1 MHMNFIKS
9 FFASVLGTLTALT
22 LLLVFGLL
30 LISGIASIL
39 QEPMAQKISRPNSV
53 VTLNLNTQI
62 TDRPPTFN
70 EIEVLFELNDQI
82 IGLHELLLAI
92 DTAAQH
98 PNIEGIVLQAD
109 FISAGWSQ
117 IREIRNAL
125 LKFKATGKFIYA
137 YHDIASQKSY
147 YLTSVADS
155 LVLNPSGMIEF
166 KGLAS
171 EVLYYKDFQD
181 RYGLK
186 MEVIRHGKYKS
197 AVEPFLENEM
207 SADNRFQI
215 KSLLNNLWET
225 LRNEMAETRSLSP
238 SALDALAQESK
249 IAVPLDALEAHLV
262 DQLGYESDL
271 EAMVKER
278 LGISAE
284 DSVSYVSTASLLGSA
299 SQYNSEIKDR
309 IAVVYAQGTILY
321 GPESESYISQEAFV
335 KAFETLVKD
344 NWIKAVVLRVDS
356 PGGSALTSELL
367 WQAIE
372 KVKAKKPV
380 IVSMGN
386 VAASGGY
393 YIAAGADQIFLDPL
407 TVTGSIGVF
416 ATLPNASG
424 FLASKGIR
432 AERVETH
439 PNGLGYSF
447 FSPMTDNF
455 RTQTEKGIEQTYA
468 LFKDRVAQGRS
479 LTAREVET
487 LAQGR
492 VWSGN
497 QALAQGLADQLGGIQ
512 DALNAAAQAA
522 GIQEY
527 NVMTYPQFEESL
539 QSLLQ
544 GVSVSLFSPH
554 PIEGWVPKK
563 MQHTLESF
571 TNPNSY
577 TVFQALLPFD
587 LNIQ

>member
-1 MHMNFIKS
+1 MHMNFFKS
-9 FFASVLGTLTALT
+9 FFASILGTLTALI
-22 LLLVFGLL
+22 LLLVFGLI

-39 QEPMAQKISRPNSV
+39 QEPIAPKISKPNSV

-62 TDRPPTFN
+62 ADRPPKFN
-70 EIEVLFELNDQI
+70 ELEVLFELNDQI
-82 IGLHELLLAI
+82 IGLHDLLLAI
-92 DTAAQH
+92 ENAAQH
-98 PNIEGIVLQAD
+98 PNIEGIILQAD

-125 LKFKATGKFIYA
+125 LRFKTTGKFIYA

-155 LVLNPSGMIEF
+155 IFLNPAGMIEF

-181 RYGLK
+181 QYGLK

-207 SADNRFQI
+207 SDDNRFQI
-215 KSLLNNLWET
+215 KTLLSDLWET
-225 LRNEMAETRSLSP
+225 LRDEMAETRNLSP
-238 SALDALAQESK
+238 SALDTLAIDSK

-262 DQLGYESDL
+262 DQLGYENDL

-284 DSVSYVSTASLLGSA
+284 DSVSYVSTASLLGNA
-299 SQYNSEIKDR
+299 SQYNSEIKNR

-335 KAFETLVKD
+335 KAFETLAKD
-344 NWIKAVVLRVDS
+344 DLIKAVVLRVDS

-372 KVKAKKPV
+372 KLKAKKPV

-416 ATLPNASG
+416 ATLPNVSG

-439 PNGLGYSF
+439 PNGLSYSF
-447 FSPMTDNF
+447 FSPITDNF
-455 RTQTEKGIEQTYA
+455 RSQTEKGIEQTYV
-468 LFKDRVAQGRS
+468 LFKDRIAQGRS

-492 VWSGN
+492 VWSGKKAVEN
-497 QALAQGLADQLGGIQ
+497 GLADQLGGIQ

-522 GIQEY
+522 GIEEY
-527 NVMTYPQFEESL
+527 NVMNYPQFEESL
-539 QSLLQ
+539 QALLQ
-544 GVSVSLFSPH
+544 GVSVSILSRH
-554 PIEGWVPKK
+554 PLTGLIPEK

>member
-39 QEPMAQKISRPNSV
+39 QEPMAPKISRPNSV

-62 TDRPPTFN
+62 ADRPPTFN

-155 LVLNPSGMIEF
+155 LVLNPAGMIEF

-299 SQYNSEIKDR
+299 SKYNSEIKDR

-335 KAFETLVKD
+335 KAFEALAKD
-344 NWIKAVVLRVDS
+344 DWIKAVVLRVDS

-424 FLASKGIR
+424 FLASKGIH

-497 QALAQGLADQLGGIQ
+497 QAVAQGLADQLGGIQ

-554 PIEGWVPKK
+554 PLEGWVPKK

>member
-1 MHMNFIKS
+1 MHMNFFKS
-9 FFASVLGTLTALT
+9 FFASILGTLTALI
-22 LLLVFGLL
+22 LLLVFGLV
-30 LISGIASIL
+30 LISSIASIL
-39 QEPMAQKISRPNSV
+39 QEPIAPKISKPNSV

-62 TDRPPTFN
+62 ADRPPKFN
-70 EIEVLFELNDQI
+70 ELEVLFELNDQI
-82 IGLHELLLAI
+82 IGLHDLLLAI
-92 DTAAQH
+92 ENAAQH
-98 PNIEGIVLQAD
+98 PNIEGIILQAD

-125 LKFKATGKFIYA
+125 LRFKTTEKFIYA

-155 LVLNPSGMIEF
+155 IILNPAGMIEF

-181 RYGLK
+181 QYGLK

-207 SADNRFQI
+207 SDDNRFQI
-215 KSLLNNLWET
+215 KTLLSDLWET
-225 LRNEMAETRSLSP
+225 LRDEMAETRNLSP
-238 SALDALAQESK
+238 SALDTLAIDSK

-262 DQLGYESDL
+262 DQLGYENDL

-284 DSVSYVSTASLLGSA
+284 DSVSYVSTASLLGNA

-335 KAFETLVKD
+335 KAFETLAKD
-344 NWIKAVVLRVDS
+344 DWIKAVVLRVDS

-407 TVTGSIGVF
+407 TITGSIGVF

-455 RTQTEKGIEQTYA
+455 RTQTEKGIEQTYV

-497 QALAQGLADQLGGIQ
+497 QAVAQGLADQLGGIQ
-512 DALNAAAQAA
+512 DAINAAAQAA

-554 PIEGWVPKK
+554 PLEGWVPKK

>member
-39 QEPMAQKISRPNSV
+39 QEPMAPKISRPNTV

-62 TDRPPTFN
+62 ADRPPTFN

-155 LVLNPSGMIEF
+155 LVLNPAGMIEF

-335 KAFETLVKD
+335 KAFETLAKD
-344 NWIKAVVLRVDS
+344 DWIKAVVLRVDS

-455 RTQTEKGIEQTYA
+455 RTQTEKGIEQTYV

-497 QALAQGLADQLGGIQ
+497 QAVAQGLADQLGGIQ

-554 PIEGWVPKK
+554 PLEGWVPKK

>member
-39 QEPMAQKISRPNSV
+39 QEPMAPKISRPNSV

-62 TDRPPTFN
+62 ADRPPTFN
-70 EIEVLFELNDQI
+70 EIEVLFELNDKI

-155 LVLNPSGMIEF
+155 LVLNPAGMIEF

-321 GPESESYISQEAFV
+321 GPESESYITQEAFV
-335 KAFETLVKD
+335 KAFETLAKD
-344 NWIKAVVLRVDS
+344 DWIKAVVLRVDS

-424 FLASKGIR
+424 FLASNGIR

-479 LTAREVET
+479 LAAREVET

-497 QALAQGLADQLGGIQ
+497 QAVAQGLADQLGGIQ

-554 PIEGWVPKK
+554 PLEGWVPKK

>member
-39 QEPMAQKISRPNSV
+39 QEPMEKKISRPNSV
-53 VTLNLNTQI
+53 VSLNLNTQI
-62 TDRPPTFN
+62 ADRPPTFN

-155 LVLNPSGMIEF
+155 LVLNPAGMIEF

-249 IAVPLDALEAHLV
+249 IAVPLDALDAHLV

-335 KAFETLVKD
+335 KAFETLAKD
-344 NWIKAVVLRVDS
+344 DWIKAVVLRVDS

-497 QALAQGLADQLGGIQ
+497 QAVAQGLADQLGGIQ

-554 PIEGWVPKK
+554 PLEGWVPKK

>member
-39 QEPMAQKISRPNSV
+39 QEPMAPKISRPNSV

-62 TDRPPTFN
+62 ADRPPTFN

-98 PNIEGIVLQAD
+98 FNIEGIVLQAD

-155 LVLNPSGMIEF
+155 LVLNPAGMIEF

-335 KAFETLVKD
+335 KAFETLAKD
-344 NWIKAVVLRVDS
+344 DWIKAVVLRVDS

-497 QALAQGLADQLGGIQ
+497 QAVAQGLADQLGGIQ

-554 PIEGWVPKK
+554 PLEGWVPKK
-563 MQHTLESF
+563 MQNTLESF

>member
-53 VTLNLNTQI
+53 VSLNLNTQI
-62 TDRPPTFN
+62 ADRPPTFN

-92 DTAAQH
+92 ETAAQH

-155 LVLNPSGMIEF
+155 LVLNPAGMIEF

-249 IAVPLDALEAHLV
+249 IAVPLDALDAHLV

-335 KAFETLVKD
+335 KAFETLAKD
-344 NWIKAVVLRVDS
+344 DWIKAVVLRVDS

-497 QALAQGLADQLGGIQ
+497 QAVAQGLADQLGGIQ

-554 PIEGWVPKK
+554 PLEGWVPKK

>member
-1 MHMNFIKS
+1 MHMNFFKS
-9 FFASVLGTLTALT
+9 FFASILGTLTALI
-22 LLLVFGLL
+22 LLLVFGLI

-39 QEPMAQKISRPNSV
+39 QEPIAPKISKPNSV

-62 TDRPPTFN
+62 ADRPPKFN
-70 EIEVLFELNDQI
+70 ELEVLFELNDQI
-82 IGLHELLLAI
+82 IGLHDLLLAI
-92 DTAAQH
+92 ENAAQH
-98 PNIEGIVLQAD
+98 PNIEGIILQAD

-125 LKFKATGKFIYA
+125 LRFKTTGKFIYA

-155 LVLNPSGMIEF
+155 IFLNPAGMIEF

-181 RYGLK
+181 HSGLK

-207 SADNRFQI
+207 SDDNRFQI
-215 KSLLNNLWET
+215 KTLLSDLWET
-225 LRNEMAETRSLSP
+225 LRDEIAETRNLSP
-238 SALDALAQESK
+238 SALDTLAMDSK
-249 IAVPLDALEAHLV
+249 IAVPSDALKAKLI
-262 DQLGYESDL
+262 DQLGYENDL
-271 EAMVKER
+271 EAMVKDR

-284 DSVSYVSTASLLGSA
+284 DTISYVSLASLLGSV
-299 SQYNSEIKDR
+299 SPYNSEIKNR

-335 KAFETLVKD
+335 KAFETLAKD
-344 NWIKAVVLRVDS
+344 DLIKAVVLRVDS

-372 KVKAKKPV
+372 KLKAKKPV

-416 ATLPNASG
+416 ATLPNVSG

-439 PNGLGYSF
+439 PNGLSYSF
-447 FSPMTDNF
+447 FSPITDNF
-455 RTQTEKGIEQTYA
+455 RSQTEKGIEQTYV
-468 LFKDRVAQGRS
+468 LFKDRIAQGRS

-492 VWSGN
+492 VWSGKKAVEN
-497 QALAQGLADQLGGIQ
+497 GLADQLGGIQ

-522 GIQEY
+522 GIEEY
-527 NVMTYPQFEESL
+527 NVMNYPQFEESL
-539 QSLLQ
+539 QALLQ
-544 GVSVSLFSPH
+544 GVSVSILSRH
-554 PIEGWVPKK
+554 PLTGLIPEK

>member
-39 QEPMAQKISRPNSV
+39 QEPMAPKISRPNSV

-62 TDRPPTFN
+62 ADRPPTFN

-92 DTAAQH
+92 ETAAQH

-155 LVLNPSGMIEF
+155 LVLNPAGMIEF

-299 SQYNSEIKDR
+299 SKYNSEIKDR

-335 KAFETLVKD
+335 KAFEALAKD
-344 NWIKAVVLRVDS
+344 DWIKAVVLRVDS

-554 PIEGWVPKK
+554 PLEGWVPKK

>member
-39 QEPMAQKISRPNSV
+39 QEPMAPKISRPNTV

-62 TDRPPTFN
+62 ADRPPTFN

-155 LVLNPSGMIEF
+155 LVLNPAGMIEF

-335 KAFETLVKD
+335 KAFETLAKD
-344 NWIKAVVLRVDS
+344 DWIKAVVLRVDS

-497 QALAQGLADQLGGIQ
+497 QAVAQGLADQLGGIQ

-554 PIEGWVPKK
+554 PLEGWVPKK

>member
-39 QEPMAQKISRPNSV
+39 QEPIVPKISRPNSV

-62 TDRPPTFN
+62 ADRPPTFN

-155 LVLNPSGMIEF
+155 LVLNPAGMIEF

-249 IAVPLDALEAHLV
+249 IAVPLDALQAHLV

-335 KAFETLVKD
+335 KAFETLAKD
-344 NWIKAVVLRVDS
+344 DWIKAVVLRVDS

-447 FSPMTDNF
+447 FSPMTENF
-455 RTQTEKGIEQTYA
+455 RTQTEKGIEQTYV

-497 QALAQGLADQLGGIQ
+497 QAVAQGLADQLGGIQ

-554 PIEGWVPKK
+554 PLEGWVPKK

-571 TNPNSY
+571 TNPNSH

>member
-249 IAVPLDALEAHLV
+249 IAVPLDALDAHLV

-344 NWIKAVVLRVDS
+344 DWIKAVVLRVDS

-554 PIEGWVPKK
+554 PLEGWVPKK

>member
-39 QEPMAQKISRPNSV
+39 QEPMAPKISRPNSV

-62 TDRPPTFN
+62 ADRPPTFN

-92 DTAAQH
+92 ETAAQH

-155 LVLNPSGMIEF
+155 LVLNPAGMIEF

-238 SALDALAQESK
+238 SALDALAQELK

-299 SQYNSEIKDR
+299 SKYNSEIKDR

-335 KAFETLVKD
+335 KAFEALAKD
-344 NWIKAVVLRVDS
+344 DWIKAVVLRVDS

-447 FSPMTDNF
+447 LSPMTDNF

-554 PIEGWVPKK
+554 PLEGWVPKK

>member
-1 MHMNFIKS
+1 MHMNFFKS
-9 FFASVLGTLTALT
+9 FFASILGTLTALI
-22 LLLVFGLL
+22 LLLVFGLV
-30 LISGIASIL
+30 LISSIASIL
-39 QEPMAQKISRPNSV
+39 QEPIAPKISKPNSV

-62 TDRPPTFN
+62 ADRPPKFN
-70 EIEVLFELNDQI
+70 ELEVLFELNDQI
-82 IGLHELLLAI
+82 IGLHDLLLAI
-92 DTAAQH
+92 ENAAQH
-98 PNIEGIVLQAD
+98 PNIEGIILQAD

-125 LKFKATGKFIYA
+125 LRFKTTEKFIYA

-155 LVLNPSGMIEF
+155 IILNPAGMIEF

-181 RYGLK
+181 QYGLK

-207 SADNRFQI
+207 SDDNRFQI
-215 KSLLNNLWET
+215 KTLLSDLWET
-225 LRNEMAETRSLSP
+225 LRDEMAETRNLSP
-238 SALDALAQESK
+238 SALDTLAIDSK

-262 DQLGYESDL
+262 DQLGYENDL

-284 DSVSYVSTASLLGSA
+284 DSVSYVSTASLLGNA

-335 KAFETLVKD
+335 KAFETLAKD
-344 NWIKAVVLRVDS
+344 DWIKAVVLRVDS

-393 YIAAGADQIFLDPL
+393 YITAGADQIFLDPL
-407 TVTGSIGVF
+407 TITGSIGVF

-455 RTQTEKGIEQTYA
+455 RTQTEKGIEQTYV

-497 QALAQGLADQLGGIQ
+497 QAVAQGLADQLGGIQ

-554 PIEGWVPKK
+554 PLEGWVPKK

-587 LNIQ
+587 LNIE

>member
-39 QEPMAQKISRPNSV
+39 QEPMAPKISRPNSV

-62 TDRPPTFN
+62 ADRPPTFN

-155 LVLNPSGMIEF
+155 LVLNPAGMIEF

-321 GPESESYISQEAFV
+321 GPESESYITQEAFV
-335 KAFETLVKD
+335 KAFETLAKD
-344 NWIKAVVLRVDS
+344 DWIKAVVLRVDS

-497 QALAQGLADQLGGIQ
+497 QAVAQGLADQLGGIQ
-512 DALNAAAQAA
+512 DALHAAAQAA

-554 PIEGWVPKK
+554 PLEGWIPKK

-577 TVFQALLPFD
+577 TIFQALLPFD

>member
-53 VTLNLNTQI
+53 VSLNLNTQI
-62 TDRPPTFN
+62 ADRPPTFN

-155 LVLNPSGMIEF
+155 LVLNPAGMIEF

-249 IAVPLDALEAHLV
+249 IAVPLDALDAHLV

-344 NWIKAVVLRVDS
+344 DWIKAVVLRVDS

-554 PIEGWVPKK
+554 PLEGWVPKK

>member
-1 MHMNFIKS
+1 MNFFKS
-9 FFASVLGTLTALT
+9 FFASILGTLTALI
-22 LLLVFGLL
+22 LLLVFGLV
-30 LISGIASIL
+30 LISSIASIL
-39 QEPMAQKISRPNSV
+39 QEPIAPKISKPNSV

-62 TDRPPTFN
+62 ADRPPKFN
-70 EIEVLFELNDQI
+70 ELEVLFELNDQI
-82 IGLHELLLAI
+82 IGLHDLLLAI
-92 DTAAQH
+92 ENAAQH
-98 PNIEGIVLQAD
+98 PNIEGIILQAD

-125 LKFKATGKFIYA
+125 LRFKTTEKFIYA

-155 LVLNPSGMIEF
+155 IILNPAGMIEF

-181 RYGLK
+181 QYGLK

-207 SADNRFQI
+207 SDDNRFQI
-215 KSLLNNLWET
+215 KTLLSDLWET
-225 LRNEMAETRSLSP
+225 LRDEMAETRNLSP
-238 SALDALAQESK
+238 SALDTLAIDSK

-262 DQLGYESDL
+262 DQLGYENDL

-284 DSVSYVSTASLLGSA
+284 DSVSYVSTASLLGNA
-299 SQYNSEIKDR
+299 SQYNSEIKNR

-335 KAFETLVKD
+335 KAFETLAKD
-344 NWIKAVVLRVDS
+344 DLIKAVVLRVDS

-372 KVKAKKPV
+372 KLKAKKPV

-439 PNGLGYSF
+439 PNGLSYSF
-447 FSPMTDNF
+447 FSPITDNF
-455 RTQTEKGIEQTYA
+455 RSQTEKGIEQTYV
-468 LFKDRVAQGRS
+468 LFKDRIAQGRS

-492 VWSGN
+492 VWSGKKAVEN
-497 QALAQGLADQLGGIQ
+497 GLADQLGGIQ

-522 GIQEY
+522 GIEEY
-527 NVMTYPQFEESL
+527 NVMNYPQFEESL
-539 QSLLQ
+539 QALLQ
-544 GVSVSLFSPH
+544 GVSVSILSRH
-554 PIEGWVPKK
+554 PLTGLIPEK

>member
-39 QEPMAQKISRPNSV
+39 QEPMEKKISRPNSV
-53 VTLNLNTQI
+53 VSLNLNTQI
-62 TDRPPTFN
+62 ADRPPTFN

-92 DTAAQH
+92 ETAAQH

-155 LVLNPSGMIEF
+155 LVLNPAGMIEF

-335 KAFETLVKD
+335 KAFETLAKD
-344 NWIKAVVLRVDS
+344 DWIKAVVLRVDS

-554 PIEGWVPKK
+554 PLEGWVPKK

>member
-53 VTLNLNTQI
+53 VSLNLNTQI
-62 TDRPPTFN
+62 ADRPPTFN

-155 LVLNPSGMIEF
+155 LVLNPAGMIEF

-284 DSVSYVSTASLLGSA
+284 DSVSYVSKASLLGSA

-335 KAFETLVKD
+335 KAFETLAKD
-344 NWIKAVVLRVDS
+344 DWIKAVVLRVDS

-554 PIEGWVPKK
+554 PLEGWVPKK

>member
-39 QEPMAQKISRPNSV
+39 QEPMAPKISRPNSV

-62 TDRPPTFN
+62 ADRPPTFN

-155 LVLNPSGMIEF
+155 LVLNPAGMIEF

-335 KAFETLVKD
+335 KAFETLAKD
-344 NWIKAVVLRVDS
+344 DWIKAVVLRVDS

-497 QALAQGLADQLGGIQ
+497 QAVAQGLADQLGGIQ

-554 PIEGWVPKK
+554 PLEGWVPKK
-563 MQHTLESF
+563 MQNTLESF

>member
-1 MHMNFIKS
+1 MHMNFFKS
-9 FFASVLGTLTALT
+9 FFASILGTLTALI
-22 LLLVFGLL
+22 LLLVFGLV
-30 LISGIASIL
+30 LISSIASIL
-39 QEPMAQKISRPNSV
+39 QEPIAPKISKPNSV

-62 TDRPPTFN
+62 ADRPPKFN
-70 EIEVLFELNDQI
+70 ELEVLFELNDQI
-82 IGLHELLLAI
+82 IGLHDLLLAI
-92 DTAAQH
+92 ENAAQH
-98 PNIEGIVLQAD
+98 PNIEGIILQAD

-125 LKFKATGKFIYA
+125 LRFKTTEKFIYA

-155 LVLNPSGMIEF
+155 IILNPAGMIEF

-181 RYGLK
+181 QYGLK

-207 SADNRFQI
+207 SDDNRFQI
-215 KSLLNNLWET
+215 KTLLSDLWET
-225 LRNEMAETRSLSP
+225 LRDEMAETRNLSP
-238 SALDALAQESK
+238 SALDTLAIDSK

-262 DQLGYESDL
+262 DQLGYENDL

-284 DSVSYVSTASLLGSA
+284 DSVSYVSTASLLGNA

-335 KAFETLVKD
+335 KAFETLAKD
-344 NWIKAVVLRVDS
+344 DWIKAVVLRVDS

-393 YIAAGADQIFLDPL
+393 YITAGADQIFLDPL
-407 TVTGSIGVF
+407 TITGSIGVF

-455 RTQTEKGIEQTYA
+455 RTQTEKGIEQTYV

-497 QALAQGLADQLGGIQ
+497 QAVAQGLADQLGGIQ

-554 PIEGWVPKK
+554 PLEGWVPKK

>member
-53 VTLNLNTQI
+53 VSLNLNTQI
-62 TDRPPTFN
+62 ADRPPTFN

-92 DTAAQH
+92 ETAAQH

-155 LVLNPSGMIEF
+155 LVLNPAGMIEF

-335 KAFETLVKD
+335 KAFETLAKD
-344 NWIKAVVLRVDS
+344 DWIKAVVLRVDS

-554 PIEGWVPKK
+554 PLEGWVPKK

>member
-92 DTAAQH
+92 ETAAQH

-335 KAFETLVKD
+335 KAFETLAKD
-344 NWIKAVVLRVDS
+344 DWIKAVVLRVDS

-554 PIEGWVPKK
+554 PLEGWVPKK

>member
-1 MHMNFIKS
+1 MHMNFFKS
-9 FFASVLGTLTALT
+9 FFASILGTLTALI
-22 LLLVFGLL
+22 LLLVFGLI

-39 QEPMAQKISRPNSV
+39 QEPIAPKISKPNSV

-62 TDRPPTFN
+62 ADRPPKFN
-70 EIEVLFELNDQI
+70 ELEVLFELNDQI
-82 IGLHELLLAI
+82 IGLHDLLLAI
-92 DTAAQH
+92 ENAAQH
-98 PNIEGIVLQAD
+98 PNIEGIILQAD

-125 LKFKATGKFIYA
+125 LRFKTTGKFIYA

-155 LVLNPSGMIEF
+155 IFLNPAGMIEF

-181 RYGLK
+181 HYGLK

-207 SADNRFQI
+207 SDDNRFQI
-215 KSLLNNLWET
+215 KTLLSDLWET
-225 LRNEMAETRSLSP
+225 LRDEIAETRNLSP
-238 SALDALAQESK
+238 SALDTLAMDSK
-249 IAVPLDALEAHLV
+249 IAVTSDALKAKLI
-262 DQLGYESDL
+262 DQLGYENDL
-271 EAMVKER
+271 EAMVKDR

-284 DSVSYVSTASLLGSA
+284 DTISYVSLASLLGSV
-299 SQYNSEIKDR
+299 SPYNSEIKNR

-335 KAFETLVKD
+335 KAFETLAKD
-344 NWIKAVVLRVDS
+344 DLIKAVVLRVDS

-372 KVKAKKPV
+372 KLKAKKPV

-416 ATLPNASG
+416 ATLPNVSG

-439 PNGLGYSF
+439 PNGLSYSF
-447 FSPMTDNF
+447 FSPITDNF
-455 RTQTEKGIEQTYA
+455 RSQTEKGIEQTYV
-468 LFKDRVAQGRS
+468 LFKDRIAQGRS

-492 VWSGN
+492 VWSGKKAVEN
-497 QALAQGLADQLGGIQ
+497 GLADQLGGIQ

-522 GIQEY
+522 GIEEY
-527 NVMTYPQFEESL
+527 NVMNYPQFEESL
-539 QSLLQ
+539 QALLQ
-544 GVSVSLFSPH
+544 GVSVSILSRH
-554 PIEGWVPKK
+554 PLTGLIPEK

>member
-53 VTLNLNTQI
+53 VSLNLNTQI
-62 TDRPPTFN
+62 ADRPPTFN

-155 LVLNPSGMIEF
+155 LVLNPAGMIEF

-249 IAVPLDALEAHLV
+249 IAVPLDALDAHLV

-335 KAFETLVKD
+335 KAFETLAKD
-344 NWIKAVVLRVDS
+344 DWIKAVVLRVDS

-554 PIEGWVPKK
+554 PLEGWVPKK

>member
-39 QEPMAQKISRPNSV
+39 QEPMEKKISRPNSV
-53 VTLNLNTQI
+53 VSLNLNTQI
-62 TDRPPTFN
+62 ADRPPTFN

-92 DTAAQH
+92 ETAAQH

-155 LVLNPSGMIEF
+155 LVLNPAGMIEF

-249 IAVPLDALEAHLV
+249 IAVPLDALDAHLV

-344 NWIKAVVLRVDS
+344 DWIKAVVLRVDS

-497 QALAQGLADQLGGIQ
+497 QAVAQGLADQLGGIQ

-554 PIEGWVPKK
+554 PLEGWVPKK

>member
-53 VTLNLNTQI
+53 VSLNLNTQI
-62 TDRPPTFN
+62 ADRPPTFN

-92 DTAAQH
+92 ETAAQH

-155 LVLNPSGMIEF
+155 LVLNPAGMIEF

-284 DSVSYVSTASLLGSA
+284 DSVSYVSKASLLGSA

-335 KAFETLVKD
+335 KAFETLAKD
-344 NWIKAVVLRVDS
+344 DWIKAVVLRVDS

-497 QALAQGLADQLGGIQ
+497 QAVAQGLADQLGGIQ

-554 PIEGWVPKK
+554 PLEGWVPKK

>member
-39 QEPMAQKISRPNSV
+39 QEPMAPKISRPNSV

-62 TDRPPTFN
+62 ADRPPTFN

-155 LVLNPSGMIEF
+155 LVLNPAGMIEF

-335 KAFETLVKD
+335 KAFETLAKD
-344 NWIKAVVLRVDS
+344 DWIKAVVLRVDS

-497 QALAQGLADQLGGIQ
+497 QAVAQGLADQLGGIQ

-554 PIEGWVPKK
+554 PLEGWVPKK

>member
-53 VTLNLNTQI
+53 VSLNLNTQI
-62 TDRPPTFN
+62 ADRPPTFN

-92 DTAAQH
+92 ETAAQH

-155 LVLNPSGMIEF
+155 LVLNPAGMIEF

-249 IAVPLDALEAHLV
+249 IAVPLDALDAHLV

-335 KAFETLVKD
+335 KAFETLAKD
-344 NWIKAVVLRVDS
+344 DWIKAVVLRVDS

-554 PIEGWVPKK
+554 PLEGWVPKK

>member
-39 QEPMAQKISRPNSV
+39 QEPMAPKISRPNSV

-62 TDRPPTFN
+62 ADRPPTFN

-155 LVLNPSGMIEF
+155 LVLNPAGMIEF

-278 LGISAE
+278 LGISVE

-335 KAFETLVKD
+335 KAFETLAKD
-344 NWIKAVVLRVDS
+344 DWIKAVVLRVDS

-455 RTQTEKGIEQTYA
+455 RTQTEKGIEQTYV

-497 QALAQGLADQLGGIQ
+497 QAVAQGLADQLGGIQ

-554 PIEGWVPKK
+554 PLEGWLPKK

>member
-1 MHMNFIKS
+1 MHMNFFKS
-9 FFASVLGTLTALT
+9 FFASILGTLTALI
-22 LLLVFGLL
+22 LLLVFGLI

-39 QEPMAQKISRPNSV
+39 QEPIAPKISKPNSV

-62 TDRPPTFN
+62 ADRPPKFN
-70 EIEVLFELNDQI
+70 ELEVLFELNDQI
-82 IGLHELLLAI
+82 IGLHDLLLAI
-92 DTAAQH
+92 ENAAQH
-98 PNIEGIVLQAD
+98 PNIEGIILQAD

-125 LKFKATGKFIYA
+125 LRFKTTGKFIYA

-155 LVLNPSGMIEF
+155 IFLNPAGMIEF

-181 RYGLK
+181 QYGLK

-207 SADNRFQI
+207 SDDNRFQI
-215 KSLLNNLWET
+215 KTLLSDLWET
-225 LRNEMAETRSLSP
+225 LRDEIAETRNLSP
-238 SALDALAQESK
+238 SALDTLAIDSK

-262 DQLGYESDL
+262 DQLGYENDL

-284 DSVSYVSTASLLGSA
+284 DSVSYVSTASLLGNA
-299 SQYNSEIKDR
+299 SQYNSEIKNR

-335 KAFETLVKD
+335 KAFETLAKD
-344 NWIKAVVLRVDS
+344 DLIKAVVLRVDS

-372 KVKAKKPV
+372 KLKAKKPV

-416 ATLPNASG
+416 ATLPNVSG

-439 PNGLGYSF
+439 PNGLSYSF
-447 FSPMTDNF
+447 FSPITDNF
-455 RTQTEKGIEQTYA
+455 RSQTEKGIEQTYV
-468 LFKDRVAQGRS
+468 LFKDRIAQGRS

-492 VWSGN
+492 VWSGKKAVEN
-497 QALAQGLADQLGGIQ
+497 GLADQLGGIQ

-522 GIQEY
+522 GIEEY
-527 NVMTYPQFEESL
+527 NVMNYPQFEESL
-539 QSLLQ
+539 QALLQ
-544 GVSVSLFSPH
+544 GVSVSILSRH
-554 PIEGWVPKK
+554 PLTGLIPEK

>member
-39 QEPMAQKISRPNSV
+39 QEPMAPKISRPNSV

-62 TDRPPTFN
+62 ADRPPTFN

-155 LVLNPSGMIEF
+155 LVLNPAGMIEF

-278 LGISAE
+278 LGISVE

-335 KAFETLVKD
+335 KAFETLAKD
-344 NWIKAVVLRVDS
+344 DWIKAVVLRVDS

-497 QALAQGLADQLGGIQ
+497 QAVAQGLADQLGGIQ
-512 DALNAAAQAA
+512 DALHAAAQAA

-554 PIEGWVPKK
+554 PLEGWVPKK
-563 MQHTLESF
+563 MQNTLESF

>member
-39 QEPMAQKISRPNSV
+39 QEPMAPKISRPNSV

-62 TDRPPTFN
+62 ADRPPTFN

-155 LVLNPSGMIEF
+155 LVLNPAGMIEF

-335 KAFETLVKD
+335 KAFETLAKD
-344 NWIKAVVLRVDS
+344 DWIKAVVLRVDS

-497 QALAQGLADQLGGIQ
+497 QAVAQGLADQLGGIQ

-554 PIEGWVPKK
+554 PLEGWVPKK
-563 MQHTLESF
+563 MQYTLESF

>member
-39 QEPMAQKISRPNSV
+39 QEPMAPKISRPNSV

-62 TDRPPTFN
+62 ADRPPTFN

-155 LVLNPSGMIEF
+155 LVLNPAGMIEF

-262 DQLGYESDL
+262 DQLGHESDL

-278 LGISAE
+278 LGISVE
-284 DSVSYVSTASLLGSA
+284 DSVSYVSTASLLGSV

-309 IAVVYAQGTILY
+309 VAVVYAQGTILY

-335 KAFETLVKD
+335 KAFETLAKD
-344 NWIKAVVLRVDS
+344 DWIKAVVLRVDS

-424 FLASKGIR
+424 FLASKGIH

-497 QALAQGLADQLGGIQ
+497 QAVAQGLADQLGGIQ
-512 DALNAAAQAA
+512 DALHAAAQAA

-554 PIEGWVPKK
+554 PLEGWVPKK
-563 MQHTLESF
+563 MQNTLESF

>member
-39 QEPMAQKISRPNSV
+39 QEPMAPKISRPNSV

-62 TDRPPTFN
+62 ADRPPTFN

-155 LVLNPSGMIEF
+155 LVLNPAGMIEF

-271 EAMVKER
+271 EAKVKER
-278 LGISAE
+278 LGISVE

-335 KAFETLVKD
+335 KAFETLAKD
-344 NWIKAVVLRVDS
+344 DWIKAVVLRVDS

-497 QALAQGLADQLGGIQ
+497 QAVAQGLADQLGGIQ
-512 DALNAAAQAA
+512 DALHAAAQAA

-554 PIEGWVPKK
+554 PLEGWVPKK
-563 MQHTLESF
+563 MQNTLESF

>member
-1 MHMNFIKS
+1 MNFIKS

-39 QEPMAQKISRPNSV
+39 QEPMAPKISRPNSV

-62 TDRPPTFN
+62 ADRPPTFN

-155 LVLNPSGMIEF
+155 LVLNPAGMIEF

-335 KAFETLVKD
+335 KALETIAID
-344 NWIKAVVLRVDS
+344 DWIKAVVLRVDS

-424 FLASKGIR
+424 FLASNGIR

-497 QALAQGLADQLGGIQ
+497 QAVAQGLADQLGGIQ

-554 PIEGWVPKK
+554 PLEGWVPKK

-577 TVFQALLPFD
+577 TIFQALLPFD

>member
-1 MHMNFIKS
+1 MHMNFFKS
-9 FFASVLGTLTALT
+9 FFASILGTLTALI
-22 LLLVFGLL
+22 LLLVFGLV
-30 LISGIASIL
+30 LISSIASIL
-39 QEPMAQKISRPNSV
+39 QEPIAPKISKPNSV

-62 TDRPPTFN
+62 ADRPPKFN
-70 EIEVLFELNDQI
+70 ELEVLFELNDQI
-82 IGLHELLLAI
+82 IGLHDLLLAI
-92 DTAAQH
+92 ENAAQH
-98 PNIEGIVLQAD
+98 PNIEGIILQAD

-125 LKFKATGKFIYA
+125 LRFKTTEKFIYA

-155 LVLNPSGMIEF
+155 IILNPAGMIEF

-181 RYGLK
+181 QYGLK

-207 SADNRFQI
+207 SDDNRFQI
-215 KSLLNNLWET
+215 KTLLSDLWET
-225 LRNEMAETRSLSP
+225 LRDEMAETRNLSP
-238 SALDALAQESK
+238 SALDTLAIDSK

-262 DQLGYESDL
+262 DQLGYENDL

-299 SQYNSEIKDR
+299 SKYNSEIKDR

-335 KAFETLVKD
+335 KAFETLAKD
-344 NWIKAVVLRVDS
+344 DWIKAVVLRVDS

-407 TVTGSIGVF
+407 TITGSIGVF

-455 RTQTEKGIEQTYA
+455 RTQTEKGIEQTYV

-497 QALAQGLADQLGGIQ
+497 QAVAQGLADQLGGIQ

-554 PIEGWVPKK
+554 PLEGWVPKK

>member
-53 VTLNLNTQI
+53 VSLNLNTQI
-62 TDRPPTFN
+62 ADRPPTFN

-92 DTAAQH
+92 ETAAQH

-155 LVLNPSGMIEF
+155 LVLNPAGMIEF

-249 IAVPLDALEAHLV
+249 IAVPLDALDAHLV

-344 NWIKAVVLRVDS
+344 DWIKAVVLRVDS

-479 LTAREVET
+479 LTVREVET

-554 PIEGWVPKK
+554 PLEGWVPKK

>member
-53 VTLNLNTQI
+53 VSLNLNTQI

-155 LVLNPSGMIEF
+155 LVLNPAGMIEF

-335 KAFETLVKD
+335 KAFETLAKD
-344 NWIKAVVLRVDS
+344 DWIKAVVLRVDS

-479 LTAREVET
+479 LTVREVET

-497 QALAQGLADQLGGIQ
+497 QAVAQGLADQLGGIQ

-554 PIEGWVPKK
+554 PLEGWVPKK